1 MKSNLCLLISFFI
14 CITKTFSQQSSF
26 IRGRVTDTSTN
37 APVAGCSVFIN
48 STSKGTTTT
57 TSGKFELSDISAG
70 KFELI
75 VSSVGYET
83 YVYPFSGNQLPL
95 ELEIKLKQKA
105 TDLPGV
111 TVEPFLKDGWQT
123 WGQTFIENLIGT
135 TDFASRCTIKN
146 KEVIRF
152 RFSRKKNELTAIADE
167 PLIIENKALGYTIR
181 YQLEEFRTNFN
192 TQTNVYLGY
201 PLFTDMPAKS
211 NVWQIEWR
219 DNREKVYQGSIM
231 HFIRSLYNNE
241 IQVTA
246 EYNKPGFEIRKL
258 VKLPNTEKQRI
269 IEIQRK
275 SEQNTTNPWPPDS
288 LKYFKKVMRQNDS
301 LVVNKFFTAEELITL
316 GPDQS
321 KSLFFT
327 DQLSIIFRRKRKL
340 DTEVQKSTIYLSTP
354 APVSIEENG
363 YYTPPL
369 EIFTLGYWAQ
379 SQKLANLLPLN
390 YWPEDE

>member
-1 MKSNLCLLISFFI
+1 MKRNLCFLISFLI
-14 CITKTFSQQSSF
+14 CLTKLSSQQSNS
-26 IRGRVTDTSTN
+26 IKGRVTDSSTN
-37 APVAGCSVFIN
+37 TPVAGCSVFIN

-57 TSGKFELSDISAG
+57 ASGEFELSDIPPG

-83 YVYPFSGNQLPL
+83 YVYPFSGSQLPL
-95 ELEIKLKQKA
+95 ELEIKLKQKV

-135 TDFASRCTIKN
+135 TDFANRCTIKN
-146 KEVIRF
+146 KEVVRF
-152 RFSRKKNELTAIADE
+152 RFSKKNNELTAIADE
-167 PLIIENKALGYTIR
+167 PLIIENKALGYTIK
-181 YQLEEFRTNFN
+181 YQLEEFKTNFN

-201 PLFTDMPAKS
+201 PLFTEMLSKS

-219 DNREKVYQGSIM
+219 DNREKAYQGSIT

-241 IQVTA
+241 IQVAA
-246 EYNKPGFEIRKL
+246 EYNQPGFEIRKQ
-258 VKLPNTEKQRI
+258 VKVPNSEKLRVVEVQ
-269 IEIQRK
+269 K
-275 SEQNTTNPWPPDS
+275 KAEQKINTPWPADS
-288 LKYFKKVMRQNDS
+288 LKYFKKVMKQNDS
-301 LVVNKFFTAEELITL
+301 LLINKLLTAEDLITS
-316 GPDQS
+316 GSDQG

-327 DQLSIIFRRKRKL
+327 GQLSITFRRKRKL
-340 DTEVQKSTIYLSTP
+340 DTEVQKSTIYLTTP

-390 YWPEDE
+390 YWPDDE